1 MGGLHSLFG
10 SLLEGRGK
18 GFERIWRSS
27 LQPSNLL
34 FFIFFKLR
42 DLGRIGYALNEFFCT
57 GLFTVKNLS
66 NFKNVYHFPILSIY
80 IKSYLLHS
88 FLPYNQTRKEGGGRG
103 GEVGNTYFSLLSF
116 IFITSKINNNNNK
129 ERMTIPS
136 PLSLSLSLPPF
147 SYHLTSPSKLFNVSD
162 MDQ

>member
-1 MGGLHSLFG
+1 METMVFRSSRKQCQSDYTSILWMGARRGQERRVGGLHSLFG

-88 FLPYNQTRKEGGGRG
+88 FLPYNQTRKEGGG
-103 GEVGNTYFSLLSF
+103 GEGRQA
-116 IFITSKINNNNNK
+116 I
-129 ERMTIPS
+129 
-136 PLSLSLSLPPF
+136 
-147 SYHLTSPSKLFNVSD
+147 LTSLCFLLFL
-162 MDQ
+162 